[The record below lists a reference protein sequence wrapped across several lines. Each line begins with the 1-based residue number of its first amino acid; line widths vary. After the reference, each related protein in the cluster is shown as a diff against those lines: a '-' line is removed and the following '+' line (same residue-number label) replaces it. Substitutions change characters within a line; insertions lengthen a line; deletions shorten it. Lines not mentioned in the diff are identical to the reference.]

1 MRFRSPS
8 PEATRAAGRLLAV
21 ALGERGAV
29 IALIGALGAGKTLFV
44 KGLAEG
50 LGIDPE
56 RVTSP
61 TYVIASEY
69 PLQGKRKLAHVDLYR
84 LQDVDELEATGF
96 VDLLEPGV
104 ILAIEWGD
112 RFPEALPADR
122 LELTLE
128 RTEAEESHRSLSVVA
143 RGTVSAEI
151 LEAWQKWLEEGAEA
165 YGFEGVA
172 RR

>member
-8 PEATRAAGRLLAV
+8 PEATRAAGRLLAA
-21 ALGERGAV
+21 ALDERGAV

-69 PLQGKRKLAHVDLYR
+69 PLRGARKLAHVDLYR
-84 LQDVDELEATGF
+84 LKDADELEATGF

-122 LELTLE
+122 LELTLDRVE
-128 RTEAEESHRSLSVVA
+128 DGAGARSLSVFA
-143 RGTVSAEI
+143 RGAASEEV

-165 YGFEGVA
+165 YEFEGITHG
-172 RR
+172 